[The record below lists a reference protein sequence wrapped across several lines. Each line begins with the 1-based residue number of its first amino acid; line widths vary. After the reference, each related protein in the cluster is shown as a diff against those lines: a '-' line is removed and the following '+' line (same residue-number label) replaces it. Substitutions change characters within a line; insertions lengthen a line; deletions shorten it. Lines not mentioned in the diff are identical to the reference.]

1 VGDAVIIYHVAIA
14 TADNYLARRTP
25 HREAHLARLTALR
38 ERSFV
43 IGGGPA
49 PDGTSVDI
57 VYRVQQA
64 ADLTRLI
71 EEDPYWMGGAW
82 KTWQPRDFAQF
93 LEPWE
98 MPPVVA
104 DGSRKATI
112 VEGLA
117 PDVEMASFALIEAR
131 GGGRM
136 AFGGF
141 FPGGTTW
148 ALMRSPEAGLALAEL
163 DASGLWKPGSLTAR
177 PLLHVL

>member
-1 VGDAVIIYHVAIA
+1 MIIYHVAIS
-14 TADNYLARRTP
+14 TADDYVARRAP

-49 PDGTSVDI
+49 PDGASVDI
-57 VYRVQQA
+57 VYRVQQV

-82 KTWQPRDFAQF
+82 KAWHQRDFSQF

-98 MPPVVA
+98 MASVVT

-112 VEGLA
+112 VEGEA

-141 FPGGTTW
+141 FPGGATW
-148 ALMRSPEAGLALAEL
+148 ALMRSPEAEGAMAEL
-163 DASGLWKPGSLTAR
+163 DASGLWKPGSLRAR

>member
-1 VGDAVIIYHVAIA
+1 VIIYHVAIT
-14 TADNYLARRTP
+14 TADDYVHRRAG
-25 HREAHLARLTALR
+25 HRDAHLERLTELR
-38 ERSFV
+38 RRGFV

-57 VYRVQQA
+57 VYRVPQA
-64 ADLTRLI
+64 ADMTRLI
-71 EEDPYWMGGAW
+71 EEDPYWTCGAW
-82 KTWQPRDFAQF
+82 TTWQPRDFAQF

-98 MPPVVA
+98 MPPVVT

-112 VEGLA
+112 VEGEA

-131 GGGRM
+131 GGSRM

-141 FPGGTTW
+141 FSGGATW
-148 ALMRSPEAGLALAEL
+148 ALMRSPEADGALAEI
-163 DASGLWKPGSLTAR
+163 AESGFWKAGSLRTR